1 MAEIYWDNV
10 SKRFGSVTAVD
21 HLTLTAH
28 DQEFLVLLGPSGCG
42 KTTTLR
48 MAAGL
53 EDATE
58 GRISVGGRDATHLEP
73 KDRDLAMVFQNYALY
88 PHMTV
93 FENLAFGLRLRKTPA
108 ADIQRLVHS
117 AAAQLGLEPL
127 LQRRPSALSGGQRQ
141 RVALG
146 RALVRQPKAFL
157 MDEPLSNLDATLR
170 AQTRLQ
176 LKVLHRQ
183 LAATIVYVTHDQ
195 TEAMTLAS
203 RIVVMRDGVVQ
214 QVDTPEGIYDRP
226 ANQFVASFLGT
237 PGMNLVPAQ
246 LTRTS
251 GTLSAAIGT
260 QRLELTA
267 DSAWQLERAA
277 GRSVV
282 LGIRPEHIH
291 VGGPEGQGTNPM
303 SLRARVRLV
312 EPMGHETMVHVDLD
326 HDVQL
331 TARSIH
337 HWSASPGS
345 LVSLSL
351 DTRHLHAFDP
361 ETEVACEAR

>member
-28 DQEFLVLLGPSGCG
+28 DHEFLVLLGPSGCG

-53 EDATE
+53 EDPTD
-58 GRISVGGRDATHLEP
+58 GHIYVGGRDATHLEP

-93 FENLAFGLRLRKTPA
+93 FDNLAFGLRLRKTPA
-108 ADIQRLVHS
+108 ADIQRLVHG
-117 AAAQLGLEPL
+117 AAGQLGLEPL

-176 LKVLHRQ
+176 LKALHSQ
-183 LAATIVYVTHDQ
+183 LAATVVYVTHDQ

-203 RIVVMRDGVVQ
+203 RIVVMRDGVIQ
-214 QVDTPEGIYDRP
+214 QVDTPEAIYDRP
-226 ANQFVASFLGT
+226 GNQFVASFLGS
-237 PGMNLVPAQ
+237 PGMNLVPAE
-246 LTRTS
+246 LARN
-251 GTLSAAIGT
+251 GGNLSAAIGT
-260 QRLELTA
+260 QRLDLLPDGA
-267 DSAWQLERAA
+267 RQLERAV
-277 GRSVV
+277 GRKVV
-282 LGIRPEHIH
+282 LGIRPEHVH
-291 VGGPEGQGTNPM
+291 LGSPDGGM
-303 SLRARVRLV
+303 ALRARVRLV
-312 EPMGHETMVHVDLD
+312 EPMGHETMVHIELE
-326 HDVQL
+326 HDIRL
-331 TARSIH
+331 TARSPH
-337 HWSASPGS
+337 HWAANPGA

-351 DTRHLHAFDP
+351 DTRHLQAFDP
-361 ETEVACEAR
+361 ETEVAL